1 MSPSRGRAASPSGE
15 HPGPVPARVPRA
27 SGQPE
32 GRVRRGELGQGALGE
47 RPEQVQAA
55 WGRRPLQPLGA
66 GVSSRQGG
74 RRPGRRGA
82 HPREGQNQERTSGL
96 QPPGLA
102 ARPLLILR

>member
-1 MSPSRGRAASPSGE
+1 MSPSRGRAASPSGG

-27 SGQPE
+27 GGQPE

-66 GVSSRQGG
+66 GVSSRRGVGG
-74 RRPGRRGA
+74 REGGGLTPGRG
-82 HPREGQNQERTSGL
+82 RTRSGRL
-96 QPPGLA
+96 VCS
-102 ARPLLILR
+102 PLVSPQGPS